1 MAFMVR
7 MVPVTPVREIF
18 IIAGESNPSGRG
30 NLGQLPTFD
39 YQYKVKNYANDGTWK
54 AAVEPIDSNSGQV
67 DSVSSDSI
75 AAASPA
81 LAFGNK
87 LSEFRPYNEIGLV
100 PCAKGATTM
109 ANWTKSGLSRSTL
122 YGSMVA
128 RALEAKAAG
137 ELKGVFWWL
146 GWNDAE
152 NSSAASNM
160 ATNLLSMFTSLR
172 TDVSEPD
179 LKSVVIGL
187 QDGHTATY
195 RDTINSQLASLDGE
209 LSGDIAFVSA
219 AGVPVIAGDTVHVAT
234 AGLVTLGE
242 AAAVAMQG
250 LLS

>member
-7 MVPVTPVREIF
+7 LNPVTPVREVY

-30 NLGQLPTFD
+30 NLGQLPVFP
-39 YQYKVKNYANDGTWK
+39 YGYKVKNYANDGVWK
-54 AAVEPIDSNSGQV
+54 AAAEPIDSNAGQV
-67 DSVSSDSI
+67 DSVSSDST

-81 LAFGNK
+81 LAFGNQ
-87 LSEFRPYNEIGLV
+87 LSLLRPYHEIGLV
-100 PCAKGATTM
+100 PCAKGSTTM

-128 RALEAKAAG
+128 RANEAKAAG
-137 ELKGVFWWL
+137 QLKGVFWWL

-152 NSSAASNM
+152 DSSAASNM
-160 ATNLLSMFTSLR
+160 ATNLLAMFTSLR

-179 LKSVVIGL
+179 LKFVIIGL
-187 QDGHTATY
+187 QDGETATY

-209 LSGDIAFVSA
+209 LSGSIAFVSA
-219 AGVPVIAGDTVHVAT
+219 TGVPVISGDEVHVAT

-242 AAAVAMQG
+242 AAATAMHEMLG
-250 LLS
+250 

>member
-7 MVPVTPVREIF
+7 LNPVTPVREIF

-30 NLGQLPTFD
+30 NLGQLPSFAYD
-39 YQYKVKNYANDGTWK
+39 YKVKNYANDGVWK
-54 AAVEPIDSNSGQV
+54 AAVEPIDSASGQV
-67 DSVSSDSI
+67 DSVSSDAT

-87 LSEFRPYNEIGLV
+87 LASIRPYNEIGLV
-100 PCAKGATTM
+100 PCAKGSTTM

-128 RALEAKAAG
+128 RANEAKAAG
-137 ELKGVFWWL
+137 QLKGVVWWL

-152 NSSAASNM
+152 NSTAASNM

-179 LKSVVIGL
+179 LKFVIIGL
-187 QDGHTATY
+187 QDGETATY
-195 RDTINSQLASLDGE
+195 RDTINSQLSGMDGG
-209 LSGDIAFVSA
+209 LSGSIAFVSA
-219 AGVPVIAGDTVHVAT
+219 TGVPVISGDEVHVAT

-242 AAAVAMQG
+242 AAASAMHG
-250 LLS
+250 LLG

>member
-1 MAFMVR
+1 MAFMVKLN
-7 MVPVTPVREIF
+7 PVTPVREIF
-18 IIAGESNPSGRG
+18 AVAGESNPSGRG
-30 NLGQLPTFD
+30 NLGQLPDFAYD
-39 YQYKVKNYANDGTWK
+39 YKVKNYRNSGSWAD
-54 AAVEPIDSNSGQV
+54 AVEPIDSNSGQV
-67 DSVSSDSI
+67 DSVSSDSN

-87 LSEFRPYNEIGLV
+87 LASLRPYNEIGLV
-100 PCAKGATTM
+100 PCAKGSTTM

-128 RALEAKAAG
+128 RLNEAKAAG
-137 ELKGVFWWL
+137 QLKGVFWWL
-146 GWNDAE
+146 GWNDSS

-160 ATNLLSMFTSLR
+160 ATNLLAMFTSLR

-179 LKSVVIGL
+179 LKFVIIGL

-209 LSGDIAFVSA
+209 LSGSIAFVSA
-219 AGVPVIAGDTVHVAT
+219 AGVPVISGDTVHVAT

-242 AAAVAMQG
+242 AAATAMHG
-250 LLS
+250 ML